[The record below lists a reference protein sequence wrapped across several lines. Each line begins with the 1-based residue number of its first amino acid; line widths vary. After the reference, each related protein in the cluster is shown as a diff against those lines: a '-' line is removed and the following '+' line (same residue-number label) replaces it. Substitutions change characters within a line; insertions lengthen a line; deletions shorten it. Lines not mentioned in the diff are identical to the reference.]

1 MVTCKDCIHNKICG
15 HYVKSLSKSK
25 GIDFDNAIEQYCEI
39 AECDNCEYFQNRS
52 KFIELPCELGDKVF
66 YFDTAGR
73 IYEQTI
79 FQFIYGGTGLKLD
92 SDVMFDS
99 ELIGK
104 RFFLRREDAE
114 QALKEREELNEKNTY
129 II

>member
-1 MVTCKDCIHNKICG
+1 MATCKDCIHWKACKALQHTWEKIEG
-15 HYVKSLSKSK
+15 THYPL
-25 GIDFDNAIEQYCEI
+25 I
-39 AECDNCEYFQNRS
+39 AEKCKIFKDRS
-52 KFIELPCELGDKVF
+52 KFIELPCKLGDKVF

-104 RFFLRREDAE
+104 RFFLRREEAE
-114 QALKEREELNEKNTY
+114 QALKREERENDKL
-129 II
+129 

>member
-1 MVTCKDCIHNKICG
+1 MATCKDCIHYKVCTLATYHTDLKTKKCSINPKKC
-15 HYVKSLSKSK
+15 KKFK
-25 GIDFDNAIEQYCEI
+25 D
-39 AECDNCEYFQNRS
+39 RS

-104 RFFLRREDAE
+104 RFFLSREEAE
-114 QALKEREELNEKNTY
+114 QALRERN
-129 II
+129 

>member
-1 MVTCKDCIHNKICG
+1 MSTCKDCIHYEPCKDSYYNAEQ
-15 HYVKSLSKSK
+15 LSRFPLGFLKK
-25 GIDFDNAIEQYCEI
+25 ENAEK
-39 AECDNCEYFQNRS
+39 NCAFFEDRS
-52 KFIELPCELGDKVF
+52 KFIELPCGLGDKVF

-104 RFFLRREDAE
+104 RFFLSREEAE
-114 QALKEREELNEKNTY
+114 QALKEREKE
-129 II
+129 

>member
-1 MVTCKDCIHNKICG
+1 MMVEAPEVHEPCQYFKD
-15 HYVKSLSKSK
+15 
-25 GIDFDNAIEQYCEI
+25 
-39 AECDNCEYFQNRS
+39 RS
-52 KFIELPCELGDKVF
+52 KFIELPCGLGDKVF

-104 RFFLRREDAE
+104 RFFLSREEAE
-114 QALKEREELNEKNTY
+114 KVLKERDNFDPRAD
-129 II
+129 

>member
-1 MVTCKDCIHNKICG
+1 MSTCKDCVHYYICPASICANCYG
-15 HYVKSLSKSK
+15 LCDECGVCSEYGGRVKYE
-25 GIDFDNAIEQYCEI
+25 ICEDFKD
-39 AECDNCEYFQNRS
+39 RS
-52 KFIELPCELGDKVF
+52 KFIELPCKLGDKVF

-73 IYEQTI
+73 IYKQTI

-104 RFFLRREDAE
+104 RFFLSREEAE
-114 QALKEREELNEKNTY
+114 KALKEREKK
-129 II
+129 

>member
-1 MVTCKDCIHNKICG
+1 MPTCKDCLHVDVCKKMMVEAPEVHEPC
-15 HYVKSLSKSK
+15 
-25 GIDFDNAIEQYCEI
+25 QYFK
-39 AECDNCEYFQNRS
+39 DRS
-52 KFIELPCELGDKVF
+52 KFIELPCGLGDKVF

-99 ELIGK
+99 ELMGK
-104 RFFLRREDAE
+104 RFFLSREEAE
-114 QALKEREELNEKNTY
+114 QVLKERDNFDPRAD
-129 II
+129 

>member
-1 MVTCKDCIHNKICG
+1 MSTCKDCFHYEPCKAMAYAWRKIEG
-15 HYVKSLSKSK
+15 THYPL
-25 GIDFDNAIEQYCEI
+25 I
-39 AECDNCEYFQNRS
+39 AEKCKIFKDRS
-52 KFIELPCELGDKVF
+52 KFIELPCKLGDKVF

-92 SDVMFDS
+92 SGVMFDS

-104 RFFLRREDAE
+104 RFFLSRKEAE
-114 QALKEREELNEKNTY
+114 QALKECEEE
-129 II
+129 